1 MPQLPS
7 YFKHDTSY
15 ICQGLM
21 RLFRSTKTKVL
32 LKSIFLQVWVVS
44 MAEPRLPLLVE
55 DASRPDSEDVSDLD
69 LYIK

>member
-1 MPQLPS
+1 M
-7 YFKHDTSY
+7 
-15 ICQGLM
+15 
-21 RLFRSTKTKVL
+21 
-32 LKSIFLQVWVVS
+32 LKSVFLQVWVVS